1 MQQSDKTS
9 IHDLKPLEKG
19 GTISRGGFVY
29 QDHIA
34 VSFLMEMISDIS
46 LEEVWCETHDD
57 ITLIR
62 HGEIGQEVEFV
73 QVKNISLDAFWSVAK
88 LCKREKTNENQVG
101 DGTSLL
107 EKSFAQDRCAEP
119 CKFRIVTSLPTSAPL
134 KILTLPLTSPNRD
147 ISSDEFNKLIGN
159 VQKKVNGLISPNN
172 HDVIY
177 WLKNTKWQVESED
190 EIITKNKAKLISHI
204 MNKDIHLSSDVIET
218 SIYPKILEKAQNSA
232 TIPWEVDDK
241 AKKIR
246 RKEFLDWLDNLL
258 KDAQYPLSISAGEK
272 LREKMEKAKIAN
284 DYILT
289 AQDER
294 RQFRRERLNPKYLD
308 FTDLDLIEGEV
319 LSELNGLRLRLD
331 GDEFAEG
338 APFLKVCQDKLRDL
352 QVALQAKAK
361 PPLFYLDGCMYD
373 ITDRCAHR
381 YHREAK

>member
-1 MQQSDKTS
+1 MEQSDKTS
-9 IHDLKPLEKG
+9 IHNLKPLEKG
-19 GTISRGGFVY
+19 GTVSRSGFVY

-34 VSFLMEMISDIS
+34 VSFLLEMLSDKS

-62 HGEIGQEVEFV
+62 NGEIGQEVEFV

-101 DGTSLL
+101 DGTSLI
-107 EKSFAQDRCAEP
+107 EKSLAQDRCAEP
-119 CKFRIVTSLPTSAPL
+119 CKFRIVTSLPTCAPL
-134 KILTLPLTSPNRD
+134 KTLTLPLSSPIRD
-147 ISSDEFNKLIGN
+147 ISNDEFNKLIGC
-159 VQKKVNGLISPNN
+159 VQNKVNGLISPNN

-177 WLKNTKWQVESED
+177 WLLNTKWQVESED
-190 EIITKNKAKLISHI
+190 EIITKNKAKLISYI
-204 MNKDIHLSSDVIET
+204 MNKDIHLSSNVIET
-218 SIYPKILEKAQNSA
+218 SIYPKILEKAQNAA
-232 TIPWEVDDK
+232 TVSWEVDDK

-246 RKEFLDWLDNLL
+246 REKFLDWLDNILI
-258 KDAQYPLSISAGEK
+258 DAQYPISIGAGEK
-272 LREKMEKAKIAN
+272 LREKMEKANIAN

-289 AQDER
+289 AQNER
-294 RQFRRERLNPKYLD
+294 RQFRQERLKPKYLD

-331 GDEFAEG
+331 GDEFTEG
-338 APFLKVCQDKLRDL
+338 APFLKVCQDKLRELQDTL
-352 QVALQAKAK
+352 QVKTR

>member
-1 MQQSDKTS
+1 MQQSVRPS
-9 IHDLKPLEKG
+9 IHELKPIETG

-34 VSFLMEMISDIS
+34 VSFLLEMVSDKS

-57 ITLIR
+57 ITLIW

-88 LCKREKTNENQVG
+88 LCKREKTNENQGG

-107 EKSFAQDRCAEP
+107 EKSLAQDRCAEP

-134 KILTLPLTSPNRD
+134 KTLTLPLTSPNRD
-147 ISSDEFNKLIGN
+147 ISGEEFNRLIN
-159 VQKKVNGLISPNN
+159 LVQKKINNLISPNN

-177 WLKNTKWQVESED
+177 WLKNAKWQVESEN
-190 EIITKNKAKLISHI
+190 EIITKNKVKLMSYII
-204 MNKDIHLSSDVIET
+204 NKGIHLSIDVIET
-218 SIYPKILEKAQNSA
+218 TIYPKILDKAQSSA
-232 TIPWEVDDK
+232 VIPWEVDDK

-246 RKEFLDWLDNLL
+246 REEFLDWLDNLL
-258 KDAQYPLSISAGEK
+258 RNAQYPLSVGAGEK
-272 LREKMEKAKIAN
+272 LREKMEKAKISN

-289 AQDER
+289 AQEER
-294 RQFRRERLNPKYLD
+294 RQFRQERLNPKYLD
-308 FTDLDLIEGEV
+308 LADLDLIEGEV
-319 LSELNGLRLRLD
+319 LSELIGLRLRLD
-331 GDEFAEG
+331 SDEFAEG

-352 QVALQAKAK
+352 QVTLQAKSK